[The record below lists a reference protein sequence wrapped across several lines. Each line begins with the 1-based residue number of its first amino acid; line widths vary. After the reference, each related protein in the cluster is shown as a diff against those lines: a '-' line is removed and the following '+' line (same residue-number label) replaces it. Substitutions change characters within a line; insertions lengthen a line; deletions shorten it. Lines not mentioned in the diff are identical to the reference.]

1 MKTNHKLVWLLT
13 LVIGVFCFGLSA
25 SEAKTV
31 ELNYSIFFPATHG
44 QTLLASEW
52 AKEIEKRTNGA
63 VKVNIFPGATLTPP
77 DQTYDGVVKGIADLG
92 MSVLSYTK
100 GRFPLSEV
108 IDLPLGYK
116 NGLQATKMTNAF
128 YGKFQPAE
136 LADSKI
142 MYLHAHGPGIFHT
155 KKPIKS
161 MDELKGLKI
170 RCTGTSVRVVLALG
184 ATPVA
189 MPQNESYDALQ
200 KGVVD
205 GSVSPIETLKG
216 WKIAEVIKSTTEN
229 FGSAYTVGFFV
240 TMNKK
245 KWNSL
250 PKDVQ
255 QIIEQVNQEWIE
267 KTGQTWDELDT
278 QGKEFSL
285 SQGNQIIELS
295 REEDQKWA
303 QAVKPVLNE
312 YVSQMKQK
320 GLPGEEALAFC
331 TEWLKNNP

>member
-13 LVIGVFCFGLSA
+13 LVIGVFCFGLTS

-128 YGKFQPAE
+128 YSKFQPAE
-136 LADSKI
+136 LADTKI

-170 RCTGTSVRVVLALG
+170 RCTGTSVRVVSALG

-312 YVSQMKQK
+312 YVNQMKQK

>member
-1 MKTNHKLVWLLT
+1 
-13 LVIGVFCFGLSA
+13 
-25 SEAKTV
+25 
-31 ELNYSIFFPATHG
+31 
-44 QTLLASEW
+44 
-52 AKEIEKRTNGA
+52 
-63 VKVNIFPGATLTPP
+63 
-77 DQTYDGVVKGIADLG
+77 
-92 MSVLSYTK
+92 
-100 GRFPLSEV
+100 
-108 IDLPLGYK
+108 
-116 NGLQATKMTNAF
+116 
-128 YGKFQPAE
+128 
-136 LADSKI
+136 
-142 MYLHAHGPGIFHT
+142 
-155 KKPIKS
+155 

-170 RCTGTSVRVVLALG
+170 RCTGTSVRVVSALG

-312 YVSQMKQK
+312 YVNQMKQK